1 MIISQERWDKTF
13 KNFEVYDCTY
23 GFEHGRVGLL
33 LIEKLMKII
42 SNMATTITC
51 LNTSWYQ

>member
-33 LIEKLMKII
+33 LIEKIDENHIEYGNDYYMPKHK
-42 SNMATTITC
+42 
-51 LNTSWYQ
+51 

>member
-33 LIEKLMKII
+33 LIEKIDEKE
-42 SNMATTITC
+42 AAEKTIAAG
-51 LNTSWYQ
+51 N